1 MSFSSYDFEETMKGQ
16 SIERNEVRRVVAA
29 FGVTAEACCEDC
41 GGEWSG
47 GFLLEMKT
55 GKFVYLTGWCDYT
68 GWGCQDGT
76 TKAEFDT
83 EPALADLEKDGKK
96 EWETTVPDLQK
107 YIDSGEGFDSD
118 KSY

>member
-1 MSFSSYDFEETMKGQ
+1 MSFSNYDFQETMNGQ
-16 SIERNEVRRVVAA
+16 GIEREDVKRVVAA
-29 FGVTAEACCEDC
+29 FGVTAATACCDDC

-47 GFLLEMKT
+47 GFLIEMKS

-83 EPALADLEKDGKK
+83 KPALADLRDAKEG
-96 EWETTVPDLQK
+96 EWETTLPDLQK
-107 YIDSGEGFDSD
+107 YIETGEGE
-118 KSY
+118 